1 MVVAGRAVQVAHP
14 DAVARA
20 ALAKYVESLPAG
32 LESYPECQVKG
43 SVLRGLSM
51 GSPCPFPRAILPP
64 PLLALLDAPPLPS
77 DWIPE
82 VPFLALMV
90 AHESQLSSGAQEQ
103 WAYDRNRRLLR
114 SPLYSVLF
122 RVAGPARVF
131 TGMTTRWGAFRR
143 GTEVVMQAQ
152 TAGRAVVELRY
163 PVNLYPASALVNLCC
178 AVRAVLDAA
187 GAASSSARVLSV
199 GAARATVEASWT

>member
-1 MVVAGRAVQVAHP
+1 VAAGRAALVAHS
-14 DAVARA
+14 DEVARA
-20 ALAKYVESLPAG
+20 ALARYVETLPIG

-43 SVLRGLSM
+43 SVLRGLSAS
-51 GSPCPFPRAILPP
+51 SPVPFPRAILPP
-64 PLLALLDAPPLPS
+64 PLLALLDDPPLPS

-90 AHESQLSSGAQEQ
+90 AHESQPSPSAHTQ
-103 WAYDRNRRLLR
+103 WAYERNRRLLR

-131 TGMTTRWGAFRR
+131 TGMTTRWQAFRR
-143 GTEVVMQAQ
+143 GTEVVMHEQ

-163 PVNLYPASALVNLCC
+163 PGNLYPAGALVNVCC

-187 GAASSSARVLSV
+187 GAASSTARVLSFE
-199 GAARATVEASWT
+199 ATRATLEASWT